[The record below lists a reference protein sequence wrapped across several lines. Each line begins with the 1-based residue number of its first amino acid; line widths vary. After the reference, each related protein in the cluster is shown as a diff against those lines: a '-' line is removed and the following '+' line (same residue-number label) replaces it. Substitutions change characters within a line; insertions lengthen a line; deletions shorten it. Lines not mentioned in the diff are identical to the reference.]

1 MPINENTTIKEVLK
15 LPAFQGYSRLLFPIN
30 RPITLNMTLKELST
44 SRIYLWYSHIQV
56 SQTIKIINSLNKD
69 AQKHPIFYNIYSLEE
84 MKHDPSKHDTGLFFF
99 KGKSDAPFA
108 ICNAGGGFSYVGAMH
123 DSFPHALA
131 LSEKG
136 YNAFA
141 LIYRVN
147 HSYEDLAQAITF
159 LYHHGDELKINKNHY
174 SLWGGS
180 AGARMAAVLGNK
192 KNLAS
197 YTNDD
202 IPQADAV
209 IMQYTGYD
217 HVSAYDAPTYVCV
230 GTNDYIADSDF
241 MKKRLEL
248 LDILHIP
255 TELHCYKGL
264 SHGFGLGI
272 DTIADGWI
280 YDAINFWEKQMEVK
294 NESIND

>member
-1 MPINENTTIKEVLK
+1 MSINENTTIKDILE
-15 LPAFQGYSRLLFPIN
+15 LPSFQGYGRLLFPIN
-30 RPITLNMTLKELST
+30 RPISLDMTLKELST
-44 SRIYLWYSHIQV
+44 SHIYLWYSHIQV
-56 SQTIKIINSLNKD
+56 SQTIKIINSLNQD
-69 AQKHPIFYNIYSLEE
+69 AKKHLIFYNIYSPEE
-84 MKHDPSKHDTGLFFF
+84 MKHDPSKRDTGLFFF
-99 KGKSDAPFA
+99 KGKSGSPFA

-131 LSEKG
+131 LSQKG

-147 HSYEDLAQAITF
+147 HPYEDLAQAITYI
-159 LYHHGDELKINKNHY
+159 YHHGDELEIDKNHY

-197 YTNDD
+197 YTNDN
-202 IPQADAV
+202 IPQADAI

-217 HVSAYDAPTYVCV
+217 HISAYDAPTYACV
-230 GTNDYIADSDF
+230 GTNDYIADYTF
-241 MKKRLEL
+241 MKQRLDL
-248 LDILHIP
+248 LNILHIP
-255 TELHCYKGL
+255 TEFHCYKGL

-272 DTIADGWI
+272 GTIAEGWVD
-280 YDAINFWEKQMEVK
+280 DAIAFWKKQ
-294 NESIND
+294 IRR

>member
-1 MPINENTTIKEVLK
+1 MSINENTKIKDILE
-15 LPAFQGYSRLLFPIN
+15 LPAFQGYGRLLFPIN
-30 RPITLNMTLKELST
+30 RPISLEMTLKDLS
-44 SRIYLWYSHIQV
+44 SSHIYLWYSYIQV
-56 SQTIKIINSLNKD
+56 SQTIEIINYLNQQASL
-69 AQKHPIFYNIYSLEE
+69 HPIFYNIYSKQE
-84 MKHDPSKHDTGLFFF
+84 MKHDPSKRDTGLFFF
-99 KGKSDAPFA
+99 KGKPYAPFA

-131 LSEKG
+131 LSQKG

-147 HSYEDLAQAITF
+147 HPYEDLAQAITF
-159 LYHHGDELKINKNHY
+159 IYHHADELVIDKNHY

-192 KNLAS
+192 KNLIS

-217 HVSAYDAPTYVCV
+217 HVSTYDAPTYACV
-230 GTNDYIADSDF
+230 GTNDYIADYTF
-241 MKKRLEL
+241 MKQRLDL
-248 LDILHIP
+248 LNILHIP
-255 TELHCYKGL
+255 TEYHCYKGL

-272 DTIADGWI
+272 GTIAEGWI
-280 YDAINFWEKQMEVK
+280 NDAINFWEKQIRRT